1 MTAATPVQPALR
13 SRSEWKAAGFRVPTT
28 ARPARVEK
36 YLVPGYSTVYRDR
49 HLFASEQVIAIN
61 PNEAE
66 RRSIAANLA
75 VKARIANMKRRMRE
89 AELTIARG
97 KTSHEVYR
105 LALMSH
111 GGNDQGDPG
120 EFHSTN
126 RKARNAIGHCL
137 TNYESLWAIAN
148 RGDTGEGAYL
158 ILRNRIDALVD
169 EAYPQFA
176 EGAPEVGIV

>member
-1 MTAATPVQPALR
+1 MTTATPAQPTPH

-28 ARPARVEK
+28 ARPVRVEK
-36 YLVPGYSTVYRDR
+36 YLVPGYSTVYRNR
-49 HLFASEQVIAIN
+49 HLFTSEQVIAID

-66 RRSIAANLA
+66 KRSIAAKLA
-75 VKARIANMKRRMRE
+75 VKSRIANMKQRMRE

-111 GGNDQGDPG
+111 GGNYQGDPG
-120 EFHSTN
+120 EFHWSN
-126 RKARNAIGHCL
+126 RKARNTIRHWL
-137 TNYESLWAIAN
+137 TNNESLWAIAN

-158 ILRNRIDALVD
+158 ILRDRIDALVD

-176 EGAPEVGIV
+176 EGESEVGIV